1 MEVTEWRA
9 NGTIAAGLDLVV
21 VRERRGSINIFW
33 GHRGCSANCHQ
44 PAGPRLHTVSQGRL
58 QTSARTDE
66 RPRHDHDLF
75 LAVSVRR
82 DHALSFAAGS

>member
-1 MEVTEWRA
+1 MREGGDALGEDGEESIFFEASRIRLTAINRQAPDSRA
-9 NGTIAAGLDLVV
+9 PG
-21 VRERRGSINIFW
+21 
-33 GHRGCSANCHQ
+33 
-44 PAGPRLHTVSQGRL
+44 TVSQGRL

-75 LAVSVRR
+75 LALSVRR